1 MKFLENLK
9 PLGLLLLRV
18 ALGAVFIYHGYP
30 KLFGHTH
37 DAMLSMERMRFPG
50 YFAYIAGVIEFFCG
64 CMLVAGLFTRV
75 AGLLLAVEMAVGLW
89 GAHHIVTNPM
99 AVPGY
104 EFPLMLATAAFAL
117 ATVGAGLISFD
128 QALFREAGASRPRK
142 AKTKT
147 QD

>member
-18 ALGAVFIYHGYP
+18 ALGVVFVYHGYP

-37 DAMLSMERMRFPG
+37 DAMLSMERMGFPG
-50 YFAYIAGVIEFFCG
+50 YFAYIASVIQVFCG
-64 CMLVAGLFTRV
+64 CMLIAGLFTRV
-75 AGLLLAVEMAVGLW
+75 AGLLLAMEMAVGLW

-99 AVPGY
+99 GVPGY

-117 ATVGAGLISFD
+117 ATVGAGMISFD
-128 QALFREAGASRPRK
+128 QALFREAGGRSSSRKPK
-142 AKTKT
+142 PK
-147 QD
+147 D